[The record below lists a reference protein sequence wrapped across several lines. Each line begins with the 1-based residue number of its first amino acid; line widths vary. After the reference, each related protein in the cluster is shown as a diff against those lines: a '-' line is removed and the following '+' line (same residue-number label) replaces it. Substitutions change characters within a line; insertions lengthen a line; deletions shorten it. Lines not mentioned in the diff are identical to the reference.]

1 MRAPIYLDHNATT
14 PVDPQ
19 VVRVVARALKIFG
32 NPSSAHAYGKTAH
45 AAVAEARAEVAALIQ
60 ALPEEVI
67 FTSGATEANNL
78 AIRGAAFAMAS
89 RGRHIVTSVVE
100 HPSVAAPCHW
110 LSEHG
115 FTITTVGVD
124 AHGHVSVQAIVDALR
139 PDTTMIS
146 VIHAHNEI
154 GSVQDIAAI
163 TAVARRRGILTHTDA
178 AQSAG
183 KIPLSVKD
191 LGVDLLTLAGHK
203 FGAPKGVGALY
214 VRAGTPLVPVL
225 VGAGQERG
233 LRPGTEN
240 VPAILGLGETAR
252 LARIRLPKLTLRLR
266 ARRDLLRRRLTQ
278 AIPGLAVN
286 GDPDGGLPNTLN
298 ISFPGVTGRDLLAA
312 SERDVAAST
321 GSACHAHS
329 SQRDALAAMG
339 LPPER
344 QRGAVRLSLGRSTTV
359 ADIED
364 ATAALVKAWAGLA

>member
-1 MRAPIYLDHNATT
+1 MRSPIYLDHNATT

-19 VVRVVARALKIFG
+19 VARAMARALKIFG
-32 NPSSAHAYGKTAH
+32 NPSSAHTYGRTAL
-45 AAVAEARAEVAALIQ
+45 AAVAQARAQVAALIQ
-60 ALPEEVI
+60 ASPAEVI
-67 FTSGATEANNL
+67 FTGGATEANNL
-78 AIRGAAFAMAS
+78 AIRGAAFAMAA

-115 FTITTVGVD
+115 FTVTAVGVD
-124 AHGHVSVQAIVDALR
+124 ARGHIPVQAVADALR
-139 PDTTMIS
+139 PDTIMIS

-163 TAVARRRGILTHTDA
+163 SAIARRRGILTHTDA

-183 KIPLSVKD
+183 KIPLAVED

-214 VRAGTPLVPVL
+214 VRSGTPLAPVL

-240 VPAILGLGETAR
+240 VPAIVALGEAAR
-252 LARIRLPKLTLRLR
+252 LALIRLPKTAPRLR
-266 ARRDLLRRRLTQ
+266 ARRDLLRRRLAE
-278 AIPGLAVN
+278 AIPGVAVN

-298 ISFPGVTGRDLLAA
+298 ISFPGVAGRDLLAA

-329 SQRDALAAMG
+329 SQQDALAALG
-339 LPPER
+339 LSPER
-344 QRGAVRLSLGRSTTV
+344 RRGAVRLSLGRSTTV
-359 ADIED
+359 ADIEE
-364 ATAALVKAWAGLA
+364 AAAALIRAWAELA